1 MPFAKSGGLFDDN
14 PAATHDSA
22 VRGGKVMIAH
32 IDGGA
37 RGNPGPAGY
46 GAYIT
51 DGEGRKLAELSDFL
65 GVQTN
70 NFAEYSGLVAALEY
84 AVEHGYG
91 TVKVVS
97 DSELLVKQMKGQYK
111 VRSEALT
118 AIYNEARALV
128 RKLDRFEIRHVLR
141 HLNKDADRLANQAM
155 DRGMGRR
162 ATAQGKAP
170 GEAKRSEAPASPAAH
185 GEQRGKVY
193 PAGADAFATPPAVS
207 PPAPREEMRELRG
220 FVRGGVVEFTGE
232 KFPDGVFVIVRRAR

>member
-1 MPFAKSGGLFDDN
+1 MPFAKSGGLFDDD
-14 PAATHDSA
+14 PATHDSA

-32 IDGGA
+32 IDGGS

-70 NFAEYSGLVAALEY
+70 NFAEYSGLLAALEY
-84 AVEHGYG
+84 AVEHGYA

-111 VRSEALT
+111 VRSEALA

-141 HLNKDADRLANQAM
+141 HLNKDADRLANEAM

-162 ATAQGKAP
+162 
-170 GEAKRSEAPASPAAH
+170 GEARVEATRSGAPANRAAR
-185 GEQRGKVY
+185 GEPSGKIF
-193 PAGADAFATPPAVS
+193 PAGADAFATPPGINPA
-207 PPAPREEMRELRG
+207 APREPMRELRG

>member
-1 MPFAKSGGLFDDN
+1 MPLGKTGELFGEDR
-14 PAATHDSA
+14 AAVHGES
-22 VRGGKVMIAH
+22 KVMTAY

-46 GAYIT
+46 GVHIT
-51 DGEGRKLAELSDFL
+51 DGEGRKLAELSDYL

-84 AVEHGYG
+84 AVDHGYG

-111 VRSEALT
+111 VRSEALA

-141 HLNKDADRLANQAM
+141 HLNKDADRLANEAM
-155 DRGMGRR
+155 DRGMGRASRQSAANPNETNRSGAR
-162 ATAQGKAP
+162 A
-170 GEAKRSEAPASPAAH
+170 EAAA
-185 GEQRGKVY
+185 K
-193 PAGADAFATPPAVS
+193 S
-207 PPAPREEMRELRG
+207 PAPREESRELRG
-220 FVRGGVVEFTGE
+220 FVRDGVVEFIGE